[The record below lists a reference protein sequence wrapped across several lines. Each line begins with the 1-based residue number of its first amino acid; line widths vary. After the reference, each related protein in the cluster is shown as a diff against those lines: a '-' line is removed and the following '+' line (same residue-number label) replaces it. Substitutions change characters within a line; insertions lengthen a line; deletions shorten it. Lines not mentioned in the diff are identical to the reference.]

1 MPEPRIEVINTGSEL
16 LLGQVLN
23 THLGYFSGKL
33 ASLGIR
39 IRRQA
44 TIPDGP
50 AIGEALQEA
59 WQRSDLILV
68 TGGLGPTS
76 DDVTRDEVAALL
88 QKNLIF
94 HPELVETIL
103 GYFQRRGLQAPDSV
117 KVQALI
123 PEGAEI
129 LPNHHGT
136 APGFWIEEG
145 GRRLACL
152 PGPPRELYP
161 MFENEVMPRLR
172 AWLPEARA
180 LRQRILR
187 IIGLGESAVQERLE
201 ARLRAAC
208 PNLEIGYCA
217 RPGEVDVRLTSL
229 EETEITCGCEM
240 IRAEMG
246 ESLFG
251 EENDSLEEV
260 VIREGALRNKT
271 VASAE
276 SCTGGLIA
284 HRLTNVAGSSA
295 VFLRGWVTYSN
306 EAKTEELGV
315 PAELIAAHG
324 AVSEEVVRAMVLG
337 ALERS
342 GADVAVATT
351 GIAGPGGGTPEK
363 PVGLIWMAWARRMV
377 DGVEVEA
384 VQRNLVRQREPF
396 KLQASQ
402 LALDGLRRRLKGL

>member
-1 MPEPRIEVINTGSEL
+1 
-16 LLGQVLN
+16 
-23 THLGYFSGKL
+23 
-33 ASLGIR
+33 
-39 IRRQA
+39 
-44 TIPDGP
+44 
-50 AIGEALQEA
+50 
-59 WQRSDLILV
+59 
-68 TGGLGPTS
+68 
-76 DDVTRDEVAALL
+76 
-88 QKNLIF
+88 
-94 HPELVETIL
+94 
-103 GYFQRRGLQAPDSV
+103 
-117 KVQALI
+117 
-123 PEGAEI
+123 
-129 LPNHHGT
+129 
-136 APGFWIEEG
+136 
-145 GRRLACL
+145 
-152 PGPPRELYP
+152 
-161 MFENEVMPRLR
+161 
-172 AWLPEARA
+172 
-180 LRQRILR
+180 
-187 IIGLGESAVQERLE
+187 
-201 ARLRAAC
+201 
-208 PNLEIGYCA
+208 
-217 RPGEVDVRLTSL
+217 
-229 EETEITCGCEM
+229 
-240 IRAEMG
+240 MG